1 MMLIALLSSVAVNAL
16 LLVLY
21 IKKKTLRT
29 SSKQHCELFIND
41 DDIVVT
47 KTLERGRIKAF
58 ATLKFN
64 KSIVL
69 KDIRIVA
76 DDENE
81 KILKIEMPSRAT
93 KKGHLMEVY
102 QIIDTDLRKK
112 VFDMVLDKYKKL

>member
-1 MMLIALLSSVAVNAL
+1 MLVALLSSVVVNAL

-21 IKKKTLRT
+21 IQGKTKKTRIT
-29 SSKQHCELFIND
+29 QNPELVLAN

-47 KTLERGRIKAF
+47 KTLEKGRIKAF
-58 ATLKFN
+58 AAVKFN

-81 KILKIEMPSRAT
+81 KMLKIEMPSRST

-102 QIIDTDLRKK
+102 QIIDMDLRKK